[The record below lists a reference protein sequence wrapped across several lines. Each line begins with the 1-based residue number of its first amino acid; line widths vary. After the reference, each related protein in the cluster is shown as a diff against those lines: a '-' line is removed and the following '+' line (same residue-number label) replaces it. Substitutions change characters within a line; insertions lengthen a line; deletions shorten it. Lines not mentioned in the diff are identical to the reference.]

1 MKTTHAR
8 DDAAAVT
15 RNLAS
20 LTGSHRRTFDAI
32 FRHPSPHNIDW
43 EDVVALIGKIGDARE
58 ESNNDFVF
66 EVSGKRHHL
75 KKPHTK
81 HLTSDEVIDV
91 RHFLMAADFSP
102 LPSEAAAH
110 PDPAAPNLLIVV
122 EHDGAKIYL
131 VDVSSEDA
139 SEHVIRPYDPHHL
152 LHHPAHKGHER
163 GHRVPEEPAYFER
176 IAGATAL
183 GGRIVV
189 VGHGVGE
196 SNAAH
201 HLSEYLR
208 SHHRET
214 YQRIVGE
221 VDADLSSATTPE
233 LLVLARKAFGK

>member
-102 LPSEAAAH
+102 LPS
-110 PDPAAPNLLIVV
+110 
-122 EHDGAKIYL
+122 GA
-131 VDVSSEDA
+131 
-139 SEHVIRPYDPHHL
+139 
-152 LHHPAHKGHER
+152 
-163 GHRVPEEPAYFER
+163 
-176 IAGATAL
+176 
-183 GGRIVV
+183 
-189 VGHGVGE
+189 
-196 SNAAH
+196 
-201 HLSEYLR
+201 
-208 SHHRET
+208 
-214 YQRIVGE
+214 
-221 VDADLSSATTPE
+221 
-233 LLVLARKAFGK
+233 